1 MLNTYKKGA
10 SMLCTKGAKPALLS
24 SVSER
29 CCFSE
34 SQVSSFPGDAVTCPV
49 LFTGLVA
56 VLEESYE

>member
-24 SVSER
+24 SVSEVLLLRISGIFFSWR
-29 CCFSE
+29 CSY
-34 SQVSSFPGDAVTCPV
+34 TCPV